1 LPRRQRIDVGSAGI
15 RAALQSIRGLNR
27 GVQQAAPEIATP
39 SAEVSSRAATD
50 FFVGLTGTGEA
61 CLSDSMAQEARLL
74 AALGATASRR
84 IVGNAL
90 QLRDDRGTVRVRFK
104 APYLR

>member
-1 LPRRQRIDVGSAGI
+1 
-15 RAALQSIRGLNR
+15 
-27 GVQQAAPEIATP
+27 
-39 SAEVSSRAATD
+39 
-50 FFVGLTGTGEA
+50 
-61 CLSDSMAQEARLL
+61 MAQEARLL